1 MGVALVHDEG
11 EPTDPLVGLAQLD
24 PSRAA
29 RLTSFS
35 RARFTS
41 LASVG
46 KVMFFGCTV
55 VSTMTRLRSDGLMAP
70 ARVATARLSCSKASK
85 RSSPMRLRQ
94 RVIEERSS
102 GRLCRKNSSP
112 QKY

>member
-1 MGVALVHDEG
+1 MPHRSASV
-11 EPTDPLVGLAQLD
+11 
-24 PSRAA
+24 
-29 RLTSFS
+29 TSFS

-55 VSTMTRLRSDGLMAP
+55 VSTMTWLRSDGFMAP
-70 ARVATARLSCSKASK
+70 VRVATARLSCSKASR

-102 GRLCRKNSSP
+102 GRVWRKNSSP